1 MELNRG
7 DMKLLTECGYSGV
20 LRNIDVDL
28 APIFRALDEWMPE
41 QGAGPI
47 GLAMQD
53 MVAGRLDAA
62 AERLTASIESG
73 RSGVAEARAILAL
86 VRALQKDHVAA
97 EALAA
102 QLDGQGGAAENFA
115 SLLVSG
121 EMPGT
126 RGAAQQRP
134 AKTAAS

>member
-1 MELNRG
+1 MNLNRG

-20 LRNIDVDL
+20 LRNLDVDL
-28 APIFRALDEWMPE
+28 APIFRALDEWMPD

-47 GLAMQD
+47 GLAIQD

-73 RSGVAEARAILAL
+73 RKGVAEARAMLAL
-86 VRALQKDHVAA
+86 VRALQKDHAGA

-102 QLDGQGGAAENFA
+102 QLDGQGGAAESFA
-115 SLLVSG
+115 TLLMRS
-121 EMPGT
+121 EAHKTPG
-126 RGAAQQRP
+126 ASRP